1 MDFFS
6 RMMSFGEKLGR
17 KKSKSESS
25 SECIKIYELQDKLN
39 ALIKG
44 TKYVARSEY
53 AEIIPVYKEIV
64 DFFRVLQNS
73 KMLKNYCAQ
82 NGIIEGEVLR
92 IIDLYDHLGERVEA
106 ANDEYIKNQMLSEK
120 EYLDNILKDVDPV
133 IMLDEDQRKVILTD
147 EDYCLVIA
155 GAGAGKTTTVA
166 AKVKYLVEKKGIEP
180 RDILVISF
188 TNKAVGELRE
198 KINRDFHIDCPIATF
213 HSTGNAILRVNDPEP
228 LNIFDGSKL
237 YFLLQD
243 YFKRSI
249 LTNEVLVNNLI
260 MFFASYFEAP

>member
-1 MDFFS
+1 
-6 RMMSFGEKLGR
+6 MSFGEKLGR
-17 KKSKSESS
+17 KKIKAEPS
-25 SECIKIYELQDKLN
+25 SECIRIYELQDELN
-39 ALIKG
+39 ALLKG
-44 TKYVARSEY
+44 TEYVARSEY
-53 AEIIPVYKEIV
+53 AEIIPVYKDIV
-64 DFFRVLQNS
+64 EYFRVLQNS

-82 NGIIEGEVLR
+82 NGITEGEVLR
-92 IIDLYDHLGERVEA
+92 IIDLYDHLGERVDA

-133 IMLDEDQRKVILTD
+133 IVLDEDQRKVILTD

-198 KINRDFHIDCPIATF
+198 KIKGSSYRLSYCD
-213 HSTGNAILRVNDPEP
+213 VP
-228 LNIFDGSKL
+228 LNW
-237 YFLLQD
+237 
-243 YFKRSI
+243 
-249 LTNEVLVNNLI
+249 
-260 MFFASYFEAP
+260 